1 MSSNRDV
8 YERGIQL
15 FNTGDVD
22 GLADLYTE
30 DAVLVAPFGTAQGR
44 AAIRKYWSRGKAA
57 FPDGT
62 LTMHVIVEQGDSFAG
77 EYTLAGTHTGPLV
90 LPDGTEVPAT
100 GKRVENMGMNLARM
114 RDGKI
119 AVQHLYHDNM
129 AYLRQL
135 GLLPGTAV
143 R

>member
-15 FNTGDVD
+15 FNVGDVD

-44 AAIRKYWSRGKAA
+44 AAIRGYWSRGKAA

-62 LTMHVIVEQGDSFAG
+62 LTMHMIVEQGDNFAG

-90 LPDGTEVPAT
+90 LPDGTEVPPT
-100 GKRVENMGMNLARM
+100 GKRVENKGMNLARM

-119 AVQHLYHDNM
+119 AVQHLYHDSL

-135 GLLPGTAV
+135 GLLPKAAV
-143 R
+143 S